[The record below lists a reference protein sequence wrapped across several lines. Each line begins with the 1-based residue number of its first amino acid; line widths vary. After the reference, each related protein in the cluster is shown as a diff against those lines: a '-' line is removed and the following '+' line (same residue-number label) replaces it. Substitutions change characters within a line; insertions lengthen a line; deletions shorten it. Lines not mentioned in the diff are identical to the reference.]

1 LLASPTI
8 GNRLHWAQRQQLNM
22 SQFPHDEFAK
32 NLFELLLTP
41 FGGVEV
47 ERGVQ
52 PEAKAVDIYFQ
63 PTQPI
68 PPNHQIGLL
77 ARCITQS
84 AIFEPFRNP
93 VGVGEIQMC
102 IAKLFEIQQELTRE
116 RKRLKQTDTAE
127 IKPQLWILTPTLAA
141 PTLAGFGAVQDPEWG
156 QGVYLS
162 PVHLQTGIIVIHQ
175 LPRTPETLWFRL
187 MGKGTVQENAI
198 TEVANLPANSPYK
211 GNALDLFLSLK
222 LELESKQSIEPEE
235 RNLAMRLSA
244 LYIEKIQEAQQV
256 GEARGRQ
263 EGRTEEGQ
271 ALILRQLTRRVGNV
285 SIKTETQ
292 VKALSLAQLED
303 LGEALLD
310 FAQMSDLLAWLDG
323 I

>member
-1 LLASPTI
+1 
-8 GNRLHWAQRQQLNM
+8 M

-41 FGGVEV
+41 FGGVEI
-47 ERGVQ
+47 ERNVQ

-63 PTQPI
+63 PTQQI
-68 PPNHQIGLL
+68 PPDHQIGLL
-77 ARCITQS
+77 ARCITQP

-141 PTLAGFGAVQDPEWG
+141 PTLAGFGAVQDPKWG
-156 QGVYLS
+156 QGVYLL
-162 PVHLQTGIIVIHQ
+162 PIHLQTGIIVIHQ

-222 LELESKQSIEPEE
+222 LELESKQPIEPEE

-256 GEARGRQ
+256 GRQEGRA

-271 ALILRQLTRRVGNV
+271 ALIMRQLTRRVGNV
-285 SIKTETQ
+285 PIEAEIR
-292 VKALSLAQLED
+292 VKALSLVQLED

-310 FAQMSDLLAWLDG
+310 FAKIEDLLAWLDG
-323 I
+323 NLNK

>member
-1 LLASPTI
+1 
-8 GNRLHWAQRQQLNM
+8 
-22 SQFPHDEFAK
+22 
-32 NLFELLLTP
+32 
-41 FGGVEV
+41 
-47 ERGVQ
+47 
-52 PEAKAVDIYFQ
+52 
-63 PTQPI
+63 
-68 PPNHQIGLL
+68 
-77 ARCITQS
+77 
-84 AIFEPFRNP
+84 
-93 VGVGEIQMC
+93 MC
-102 IAKLFEIQQELTRE
+102 IAKLFEIQQELTRD

-141 PTLAGFGAVQDPEWG
+141 PTLTGFGAVPDLEWG
-156 QGVYLS
+156 QGVYLL
-162 PVHLQTGIIVIHQ
+162 PIHLQTSIIVIHQ

-198 TEVANLPANSPYK
+198 SEVANLPANSPYK
-211 GNALDLFLSLK
+211 GSALDLFLSLK

-256 GEARGRQ
+256 GRQ

-285 SIKTETQ
+285 PIEAETL
-292 VKALSLAQLED
+292 VKALSLDRLED

-310 FAQMSDLLAWLDG
+310 FAKIEDLLAWLDG
-323 I
+323 DLNK

>member
-1 LLASPTI
+1 
-8 GNRLHWAQRQQLNM
+8 M

-41 FGGVEV
+41 FGGVEI
-47 ERGVQ
+47 ERSVQ

-63 PTQPI
+63 PSNPI
-68 PPNHQIGLL
+68 PLDHNIGLL
-77 ARCITQS
+77 ARCITQP

-116 RKRLKQTDTAE
+116 RKRLKQKDE
-127 IKPQLWILTPTLAA
+127 VKPQLWILTPTLAA
-141 PTLAGFGAVQDPEWG
+141 LTLAEFGAVNDLAIWG
-156 QGVYLS
+156 QGVYLL
-162 PVHLQTGIIVIHQ
+162 PAHFQTGIIVIHQ
-175 LPRTPETLWFRL
+175 LPRSPETLWFRL

-244 LYIEKIQEAQQV
+244 LYIEKLQEAQQI
-256 GEARGRQ
+256 GRAEGLQEGRAEGRQ
-263 EGRTEEGQ
+263 EGRAEEGQ

-285 SIKTETQ
+285 PIEVETL
-292 VKALSLAQLED
+292 VKALPLERLEE

-310 FAQMSDLLAWLDG
+310 FARIGDLLAWLDLESQ
-323 I
+323 

>member
-1 LLASPTI
+1 
-8 GNRLHWAQRQQLNM
+8 M

-41 FGGVEV
+41 FGGVEI

-63 PTQPI
+63 PSKPLPI
-68 PPNHQIGLL
+68 DHNIGLL
-77 ARCITQS
+77 ARCITQP

-116 RKRLKQTDTAE
+116 RKRLKQADVDAV
-127 IKPQLWILTPTLAA
+127 KPQLWILTPTLAA
-141 PTLAGFGAVQDPEWG
+141 PTLAGFGAVNEVETWG
-156 QGVYLS
+156 QGVYLL
-162 PVHLQTGIIVIHQ
+162 PHHFQTGIIVIHQ
-175 LPRTPETLWFRL
+175 LPRTAETLWFRL

-198 TEVANLPANSPYK
+198 SEVADLPANSSYK
-211 GNALDLFLSLK
+211 GNTLDLFLSLK

-235 RNLAMRLSA
+235 RDLAMRLSA

-256 GEARGRQ
+256 GRQ
-263 EGRTEEGQ
+263 EGRQ
-271 ALILRQLTRRVGNV
+271 
-285 SIKTETQ
+285 
-292 VKALSLAQLED
+292 
-303 LGEALLD
+303 
-310 FAQMSDLLAWLDG
+310 
-323 I
+323 

>member
-1 LLASPTI
+1 
-8 GNRLHWAQRQQLNM
+8 M

-41 FGGVEV
+41 FGGVEI

-63 PTQPI
+63 PSQPI
-68 PPNHQIGLL
+68 PDDHNIGLL
-77 ARCITQS
+77 ARCITQA

-102 IAKLFEIQQELTRE
+102 IAKLFEIQQELIRE
-116 RKRLKQTDTAE
+116 RKRLKQPDLAE
-127 IKPQLWILTPTLAA
+127 VKPHLWILTPTLSA
-141 PTLAGFGAVQDPEWG
+141 PTLAGFGAVNQLENWG
-156 QGVYLS
+156 QGVYLL
-162 PVHLQTGIIVIHQ
+162 PIHFQTGIIVIHQ

-187 MGKGTVQENAI
+187 MGRGTVQEKAI
-198 TEVANLPANSPYK
+198 SEVADLPANSPYK
-211 GNALDLFLSLK
+211 GNTLDLFLSLK

-271 ALILRQLTRRVGNV
+271 ALILRLLTRRVGNV
-285 SIKTETQ
+285 PMEAEIR
-292 VKALSLAQLED
+292 VKALPLERLEE

-310 FAQMSDLLAWLDG
+310 FTQIGDLLAWLDLESQ
-323 I
+323 

>member
-1 LLASPTI
+1 
-8 GNRLHWAQRQQLNM
+8 M

-41 FGGVEV
+41 FGSVEI
-47 ERGVQ
+47 ERSVQ

-77 ARCITQS
+77 SPCITQP
-84 AIFEPFRNP
+84 AIFEPLVLSEAEVFRNP
-93 VGVGEIQMC
+93 VGVSEMQMC

-116 RKRLKQTDTAE
+116 RKRPKQTDTAE
-127 IKPQLWILTPTLAA
+127 MKPQLWILTPTLAA
-141 PTLAGFGAVQDPEWG
+141 PTLTRFGAVQDLGWG

-162 PVHLQTGIIVIHQ
+162 PIHLQTSIVIHQ

-198 TEVANLPANSPYK
+198 SEVANLPATSPYK

-222 LELESKQSIEPEE
+222 LELESKQPIESEE

-244 LYIEKIQEAQQV
+244 LYIRHPAKVRSPEVE
-256 GEARGRQ
+256 
-263 EGRTEEGQ
+263 
-271 ALILRQLTRRVGNV
+271 
-285 SIKTETQ
+285 
-292 VKALSLAQLED
+292 
-303 LGEALLD
+303 
-310 FAQMSDLLAWLDG
+310 
-323 I
+323 

>member
-1 LLASPTI
+1 
-8 GNRLHWAQRQQLNM
+8 M

-41 FGGVEV
+41 FGGVEI
-47 ERGVQ
+47 ERSVQ

-63 PTQPI
+63 PSQPI

-77 ARCITQS
+77 ARCITQP

-93 VGVGEIQMC
+93 VEVGEIQMC

-156 QGVYLS
+156 QGVYLL
-162 PVHLQTGIIVIHQ
+162 PTHIQTGIVVIHQ

-198 TEVANLPANSPYK
+198 GEVADLPANSPYK

-244 LYIEKIQEAQQV
+244 LYIEKLQEAQQI
-256 GEARGRQ
+256 GRAEGRQ
-263 EGRTEEGQ
+263 EGRTEGERE
-271 ALILRQLTRRVGNV
+271 LVMLLLTEKLGEV
-285 SIKTETQ
+285 SIE
-292 VKALSLAQLED
+292 LSEEIAGLSVDKLQDLAR
-303 LGEALLD
+303 ALLR
-310 FAQMSDLLAWLDG
+310 FGSMADLTEWLANHR
-323 I
+323 

>member
-1 LLASPTI
+1 
-8 GNRLHWAQRQQLNM
+8 M

-41 FGGVEV
+41 FGAVEI

-63 PTQPI
+63 PSQPI
-68 PPNHQIGLL
+68 PTEHNLGLL
-77 ARCITQS
+77 ARCITQP

-93 VGVGEIQMC
+93 VGVGEIQMW
-102 IAKLFEIQQELTRE
+102 IAKLFEILQELTRE
-116 RKRLKQTDTAE
+116 RKRLKQPDLAE
-127 IKPQLWILTPTLAA
+127 VKPHLWILTPTLAA
-141 PTLAGFGAVQDPEWG
+141 PTLTGFGSVNRVETWG
-156 QGVYLS
+156 QGVYLL
-162 PVHLQTGIIVIHQ
+162 PTHFQTGIIVIHQ

-198 TEVANLPANSPYK
+198 GEVADLPANSPYK

-244 LYIEKIQEAQQV
+244 LYIEKIQEAQQI
-256 GEARGRQ
+256 GRQ
-263 EGRTEEGQ
+263 EGRTEGERE
-271 ALILRQLTRRVGNV
+271 LVMVLLTEKLGNV
-285 SIKTETQ
+285 SARLSEEIAMLSVDKLQELA
-292 VKALSLAQLED
+292 KALLCFSSIAD
-303 LGEALLD
+303 LT
-310 FAQMSDLLAWLDG
+310 QWLTNNR
-323 I
+323 

>member
-1 LLASPTI
+1 
-8 GNRLHWAQRQQLNM
+8 M

-41 FGGVEV
+41 FGGVEI

-63 PTQPI
+63 PSKSLPHDH
-68 PPNHQIGLL
+68 NIGLL
-77 ARCITQS
+77 ARCITQP

-102 IAKLFEIQQELTRE
+102 IAKLFEIQQEFSRE
-116 RKRLKQTDTAE
+116 RKRLKQPE
-127 IKPQLWILTPTLAA
+127 VEEVKPHLWILTPTLAA
-141 PTLAGFGAVQDPEWG
+141 PTLAGFGAVNQLETWG
-156 QGVYLS
+156 QGVYLL
-162 PVHLQTGIIVIHQ
+162 PVHFQTGIIVIHQ

-187 MGKGTVQENAI
+187 MGRGTVQEKAI
-198 TEVANLPANSPYK
+198 SEVADLPANSPYK
-211 GNALDLFLSLK
+211 GNTLDLFLSLK

-285 SIKTETQ
+285 PIDTE
-292 VKALSLAQLED
+292 VRIKALSLAQLED

-310 FAQMSDLLAWLDG
+310 FTQMGDLLAWLDSNLNG
-323 I
+323 

>member
-1 LLASPTI
+1 
-8 GNRLHWAQRQQLNM
+8 M

-41 FGGVEV
+41 FGGVEI

-63 PTQPI
+63 PDKPL
-68 PPNHQIGLL
+68 PRAHDLGLL
-77 ARCITQS
+77 ARCITQP

-93 VGVGEIQMC
+93 VGVAEIQMC

-116 RKRLKQTDTAE
+116 RKRLKQPDVAE
-127 IKPQLWILTPTLAA
+127 VKPHLWMLTPTLAA
-141 PTLAGFGAVQDPEWG
+141 PTLAGLGAVNQLATWG
-156 QGVYLS
+156 QGVYLL
-162 PVHLQTGIIVIHQ
+162 PAHFQTGIIVIHQ
-175 LPRTPETLWFRL
+175 LARTPETLWFRL

-198 TEVANLPANSPYK
+198 TEVANLLANSPYK

-244 LYIEKIQEAQQV
+244 LYIEKIQAAQQV
-256 GEARGRQ
+256 GRQ
-263 EGRTEEGQ
+263 EGRTEGERE
-271 ALILRQLTRRVGNV
+271 LVMLLLTEKLGDV
-285 SIKTETQ
+285 SAELSQEIAGLSVDKLQELA
-292 VKALSLAQLED
+292 KALLRFGSMADLTGWLANYR
-303 LGEALLD
+303 
-310 FAQMSDLLAWLDG
+310 
-323 I
+323 

>member
-1 LLASPTI
+1 
-8 GNRLHWAQRQQLNM
+8 M

-41 FGGVEV
+41 FGGVEI

-63 PTQPI
+63 PSKPL
-68 PPNHQIGLL
+68 PRDHNIGLL
-77 ARCITQS
+77 ARCITQP

-102 IAKLFEIQQELTRE
+102 IAKLFEIQQELSRE
-116 RKRLKQTDTAE
+116 RKRLKQPDLVE
-127 IKPQLWILTPTLAA
+127 VKPHLWILTPTLAA
-141 PTLAGFGAVQDPEWG
+141 PTLAGFGAVNQLENWG
-156 QGVYLS
+156 QGVYLL
-162 PVHLQTGIIVIHQ
+162 PTHIQTGIIVIHQ

-187 MGKGTVQENAI
+187 MGRGTVQEKAI
-198 TEVANLPANSPYK
+198 TEVADLPADSPYK
-211 GNALDLFLSLK
+211 GNTLDLFLSLK

-256 GEARGRQ
+256 GRAEGRQ
-263 EGRTEEGQ
+263 EGRTEGERE
-271 ALILRQLTRRVGNV
+271 LVMLLLTEKLGDVSAELGEEIVGLSV
-285 SIKTETQ
+285 DKLQELA
-292 VKALSLAQLED
+292 KALLRFGSIADLTGWLANH
-303 LGEALLD
+303 
-310 FAQMSDLLAWLDG
+310 S
-323 I
+323 

>member
-1 LLASPTI
+1 
-8 GNRLHWAQRQQLNM
+8 M

-41 FGGVEV
+41 FGGVEI

-63 PTQPI
+63 PSQPI
-68 PPNHQIGLL
+68 PPDHKIGLL
-77 ARCITQS
+77 AQCITQA

-93 VGVGEIQMC
+93 VGIGEIQMC

-116 RKRLKQTDTAE
+116 RKRLKQPDGAAV
-127 IKPQLWILTPTLAA
+127 KPLLWILTPTLAA
-141 PTLAGFGAVQDPEWG
+141 PTLAGFGAVNDLDIWAR
-156 QGVYLS
+156 GVYLL
-162 PVHLQTGIIVIHQ
+162 PTHFQTGIIVIHQ

-187 MGKGTVQENAI
+187 MGRGTVQENAI
-198 TEVANLPANSPYK
+198 GEVADLPANSRYK

-256 GEARGRQ
+256 GRAEGRQ
-263 EGRTEEGQ
+263 EGRTEGRTEEGQ

-285 SIKTETQ
+285 PIETETQ
-292 VKALSLAQLED
+292 VKALSLARLEE

-310 FAQMSDLLAWLDG
+310 FTQMGDLLAWLDRDLNE
-323 I
+323 